1 MNAAEVL
8 SNTLSPDASVRAAA
22 EKSLED
28 ASRDNF
34 PAYMDMLA
42 NEMAND
48 ATQVTLRVA
57 AALAVKN
64 ALTARESFRQ
74 DEFSQRW
81 LGLPEDARNNTKS
94 KALSTLGTA
103 NEGVGRNS
111 AQLVAAIAAI
121 ELPVGGWKELIGQ
134 LLGAIRDQ
142 TNERLRQS
150 ALQAIGFVCETVKS
164 NVLTAQSNEILTAV
178 VHGARKEE
186 PSPAVQLAAIQALLN
201 SLEFV
206 AENFEREGERNYI
219 MQVVCEATQSSDV
232 NVKVSAY
239 ECLVKIMQLYYH
251 QMRYYMEQA
260 LFGLTVLGMRDPEQR
275 VALQAVEFWSTVC
288 EEEIELAIEAAE
300 YTEFGEEP
308 YRQCYNF
315 ARIALGEISPVLMD
329 LLKVQDEN
337 DDEDDWNVAK
347 AAGTCIGLLA
357 NCVQDDIV
365 PIAIPF
371 IEQNI
376 KSADWQSRDAAV
388 LCFGSVLDGP
398 DATKLT
404 PLVEQALPT
413 VITMLQDSSVA
424 VKDSA
429 AWTLG
434 RITDLLAKT
443 ISTETHLNSLV
454 SALVT
459 SLQDE
464 ARISCNCS
472 WALTR
477 LVSEFGG
484 RSIIAEEQAN
494 PPERADDGFLQA
506 APISPF
512 FEGITTALLQIA
524 SRPTNESN
532 SRSAAFEAIG
542 AAVDQAPRD
551 CLTHV
556 SNIVLQLLERQEGLN
571 GMADQLVGM
580 DDINNWVEMQASIS
594 GVVSAALRRLG
605 KEILPL
611 GDRIMTNLLTLIQHG
626 TKLPAVLEDAFLAV
640 GSVVQAFEGDFEKYL
655 DAFLPFLVSAIG
667 NHEATQLC
675 SVAVGVVG
683 DLSNGLGE
691 GIAKHAQQLMT
702 ALFEG
707 LQSSTIHRDVK
718 PTILRTFGDVA
729 LATGAQFE
737 PYLGTTMAVLGQ
749 AGSTTAPQDDYA
761 MIDYVN
767 YLREAVAEAF
777 VGVVAGLKSG
787 NRTDLLQ
794 PYVEL
799 MLGFLSYVSQYNVER
814 TEALLRASLGLLG
827 DVASTFPGGQLKG
840 ALEQPAMA
848 ELIKAGRSRSCEIE
862 TRKLAAYAREE
873 VKKATV
879 AAA

>member
-1 MNAAEVL
+1 MRDTIRPAQHWL
-8 SNTLSPDASVRAAA
+8 TLTP
-22 EKSLED
+22 
-28 ASRDNF
+28 
-34 PAYMDMLA
+34 P
-42 NEMAND
+42 
-48 ATQVTLRVA
+48 
-57 AALAVKN
+57 
-64 ALTARESFRQ
+64 TA
-74 DEFSQRW
+74 
-81 LGLPEDARNNTKS
+81 
-94 KALSTLGTA
+94 
-103 NEGVGRNS
+103 
-111 AQLVAAIAAI
+111 
-121 ELPVGGWKELIGQ
+121 
-134 LLGAIRDQ
+134 
-142 TNERLRQS
+142 LRQ
-150 ALQAIGFVCETVKS
+150 QKS
-164 NVLTAQSNEILTAV
+164 SVLTAQSNEILTAV

-186 PSPAVQLAAIQALLN
+186 PSSAVQLAAIQALLN

-219 MQVVCEATQSSDV
+219 MQVVCEATQSQDV

-376 KSADWQSRDAAV
+376 SKADEWQSRDAAV

-434 RITDLLAKT
+434 RITDLLSKT
-443 ISTETHLNSLV
+443 ISTDTHLTNLV
-454 SALVT
+454 SALVH

-464 ARISCNCS
+464 PRISCNCS

-484 RSIIAEEQAN
+484 QSTLG
-494 PPERADDGFLQA
+494 PESAQQNRADDGFLQT

-542 AAVDQAPRD
+542 AAVDSAPRD
-551 CLTHV
+551 CLPHV
-556 SNIVLQLLERQEGLN
+556 SNIVLQLLDRQESLN
-571 GMADQLVGM
+571 GMVDQLVGM
-580 DDINNWVEMQASIS
+580 DDRNNWVEMQASIS
-594 GVVSAALRRLG
+594 GVISAALRRLG

-611 GDRIMTNLLTLIQHG
+611 GDRIMTNLLTLIQQG
-626 TKLPAVLEDAFLAV
+626 TTKLPAVLEDAFLAV
-640 GSVVQAFEGDFEKYL
+640 GSVVQAFEADFAKYL

-683 DLSNGLGE
+683 DLSTGLGE
-691 GIAKHAQQLMT
+691 GGIAPHAQQLMT

-707 LQSSTIHRDVK
+707 LQSTTIHRDVK
-718 PTILRTFGDVA
+718 PAILRTFGDVA
-729 LATGAQFE
+729 LATGAAFE
-737 PYLGTTMAVLGQ
+737 PYLGTTMAVLQQ
-749 AGSTTAPQDDYA
+749 AGATTAPQDDYA

-767 YLREAVAEAF
+767 YLREAVAEAL
-777 VGVVAGLKSG
+777 VGVVAGLKSA

-799 MLGFLSYVSQYNVER
+799 ILGFLGFVSQYNVVER

-827 DVASTFPGGQLKG
+827 DVAATFPGGELKE
-840 ALEQPAMA
+840 ALAQPAMA
-848 ELIKAGRSRSCEIE
+848 ELIKAGRSRSCEVE
-862 TRKLAAYAREE
+862 TRKLASYAREE
-873 VKKATV
+873 VKRAMSGGG
-879 AAA
+879 AAAAA